1 MGARWIIVVGSKSVG
16 SWSEG
21 SESESEISS
30 MRGWWDILAV
40 GRVWWM

>member
-1 MGARWIIVVGSKSVG
+1 MMLVGSKSVG

-30 MRGWWDILAV
+30 MRGWWDILV
-40 GRVWWM
+40 GGESVVTVDM